1 MSLRNLKNNG
11 KIKKFL
17 ILKNIEDTQ
26 IYKELKC
33 AKNEALILR
42 ELCRNYV
49 VSISSINAFT
59 LLSTIFG
66 NDKYLYLD
74 ALEDLKKL
82 IERGFVNQ
90 NSSFFKSL
98 ENNKTQTL
106 TLALLQSELSLSEY
120 FLEFLEAKP
129 RLNFEKQEAYADYL
143 EYLKDEFARIQ
154 LYERL
159 SFIQKSAYNSEIK
172 NQIKL
177 YERHIKE
184 RLKKS
189 KFYNVLADIF
199 KEYNLEHKE
208 QIIFLALLKEEY
220 ALSNESSISREMN
233 SLLSLISENDLERH
247 KNKKLLQENA
257 PLLNL
262 IECDEYLNAFGDI
275 SKSFFII
282 DEILQRIINF
292 EPKQSKKIKIES
304 VLKDQDIFE
313 LIEPSTDI
321 NDIIMPENTKELL
334 ENILKQQDK
343 KVLERLHSWGIK
355 SNKNIEA
362 KIIFYGPAGTGKTMS
377 ALAMAKSMK
386 KSVLSFDC
394 SKILSKWVGESEQNV
409 RKIFDTYKNIVQT
422 CKQSPILLLNEAD
435 QFLSTRVDGSS
446 GSDKMHNQMQN
457 IFLEQIERF
466 SGVIIATTNFLESLD
481 SAFSRRFDYKI
492 EFKKPDF
499 KDRLKIWEKFL
510 PKKALFEK
518 DFDINILSNY
528 ELSGA
533 QILMVVKNTA
543 LKVAVSK
550 DGVFKMQDFIESI
563 QKELNSSFD
572 KSKIVGF

>member
-1 MSLRNLKNNG
+1 MEKLKN
-11 KIKKFL
+11 FL
-17 ILKNIEDTQ
+17 SLKNIEDTQ

-143 EYLKDEFARIQ
+143 EYLKDEFVRIQ

-177 YERHIKE
+177 YEKHIKE

-262 IECDEYLNAFGDI
+262 IEYDEYLNAFGDI

-435 QFLSTRVDGSS
+435 QFLSARVDGSS

-543 LKVAVSK
+543 LKVAVSQ

>member
-1 MSLRNLKNNG
+1 MVGLKE
-11 KIKKFL
+11 FL
-17 ILKNIEDTQ
+17 SLKNIEESQ

-33 AKNEALILR
+33 SKNEALILR
-42 ELCRNYV
+42 ELCKNYV
-49 VSISSINAFT
+49 ISISSINAFT
-59 LLSTIFG
+59 LLTGIFG
-66 NDKYLYLD
+66 SEKYSYLD
-74 ALEDLKKL
+74 TLEDLKRL

-90 NSSFFKSL
+90 NSGFFKNIES
-98 ENNKTQTL
+98 NKSQNL
-106 TLALLQSELSLSEY
+106 ILSLLQSELSLSEY

-129 RLNFEKQEAYADYL
+129 RLNLDKKEAYGEYL
-143 EYLKDEFARIQ
+143 EYLKDEFMRVE

-159 SFIQKSAYNSEIK
+159 SFIRSSTYSDELKA
-172 NQIKL
+172 QIKL
-177 YERHIKE
+177 YEKHIKE

-189 KFYNVLADIF
+189 KFYNILADIF
-199 KEYNLEHKE
+199 KEYSLEYKE

-220 ALSNESSISREMN
+220 TLSNENSVSREMN
-233 SLLSLISENDLERH
+233 SLLSLVSENDLEKH
-247 KNKKLLQENA
+247 KNKSLLQENA

-262 IECDEYLNAFGDI
+262 IEYDEYLNAFGDI
-275 SKSFFII
+275 SKSFFIT

-292 EPKQSKKIKIES
+292 EPKQNKKIKIEN
-304 VLKDQDIFE
+304 VLKEQDIFE
-313 LIEPSTDI
+313 LIEPSIDI
-321 NDIIMPENTKELL
+321 NDIIMPQNTKELL

-343 KVLERLHSWGIK
+343 KVLERLNSWGIK

-386 KSVLSFDC
+386 KTVLSFDC

-435 QFLSTRVDGSS
+435 QFLSTRVESSS

-466 SGVIIATTNFLESLD
+466 NGVIIATTNFLESLD

-499 KDRLKIWEKFL
+499 KDRLKMWEKFL
-510 PKKALFEK
+510 PRKASFEK
-518 DFDINILSNY
+518 AFDVNLLANY

-543 LKVAVSK
+543 LKVAVTE

>member
-1 MSLRNLKNNG
+1 MEKLKN
-11 KIKKFL
+11 FL
-17 ILKNIEDTQ
+17 SLKNIEDTQ

-90 NSSFFKSL
+90 NSNFFKSL

-177 YERHIKE
+177 YEKHIKE
-184 RLKKS
+184 RVKKS

-262 IECDEYLNAFGDI
+262 IEYDEYLNAFGDI

-543 LKVAVSK
+543 LKIAVSQ

>member
-1 MSLRNLKNNG
+1 
-11 KIKKFL
+11 
-17 ILKNIEDTQ
+17 
-26 IYKELKC
+26 KELKC

-177 YERHIKE
+177 YEKHIKE

-262 IECDEYLNAFGDI
+262 IEYDEYLNAFGDI

-313 LIEPSTDI
+313 LIEPSADI

-386 KSVLSFDC
+386 KPVLSFDC

-518 DFDINILSNY
+518 DFNINILSNY

>member
-1 MSLRNLKNNG
+1 MEKLKN
-11 KIKKFL
+11 FL

-518 DFDINILSNY
+518 D
-528 ELSGA
+528 
-533 QILMVVKNTA
+533 
-543 LKVAVSK
+543 
-550 DGVFKMQDFIESI
+550 
-563 QKELNSSFD
+563 
-572 KSKIVGF
+572 

>member
-1 MSLRNLKNNG
+1 MEKLKN
-11 KIKKFL
+11 FL

-177 YERHIKE
+177 YEKHIKE

>member
-1 MSLRNLKNNG
+1 
-11 KIKKFL
+11 
-17 ILKNIEDTQ
+17 
-26 IYKELKC
+26 
-33 AKNEALILR
+33 NEALILR
-42 ELCRNYV
+42 ELCKNYV
-49 VSISSINAFT
+49 ISISSINAFT
-59 LLSTIFG
+59 LLTGIFG
-66 NDKYLYLD
+66 SEKYSYLD
-74 ALEDLKKL
+74 TLEDLKRL
-82 IERGFVNQ
+82 IERGFINQ
-90 NSSFFKSL
+90 NSGFFKNIES
-98 ENNKTQTL
+98 NKSQNL
-106 TLALLQSELSLSEY
+106 ILSLLQSELSLSEY

-129 RLNFEKQEAYADYL
+129 RLNLDKKEAYGEYL
-143 EYLKDEFARIQ
+143 EYLKDEFMRVE

-159 SFIQKSAYNSEIK
+159 SFIRSSTYSDELKA
-172 NQIKL
+172 QIKL
-177 YERHIKE
+177 YEKHIKE

-189 KFYNVLADIF
+189 KFYNILADIF
-199 KEYNLEHKE
+199 KEYSLEYKE

-220 ALSNESSISREMN
+220 TLSNENSVSREMN
-233 SLLSLISENDLERH
+233 SLLSLVSENDLEKH
-247 KNKKLLQENA
+247 KNKSLLQENA

-262 IECDEYLNAFGDI
+262 IEYDEYLNAFGDI
-275 SKSFFII
+275 SKSFFIT

-292 EPKQSKKIKIES
+292 EPKQNKKIKIES

-313 LIEPSTDI
+313 LIEPSIDI
-321 NDIIMPENTKELL
+321 NDIIMPQNTKELL

-343 KVLERLHSWGIK
+343 KVLERLNSWGIK

-386 KSVLSFDC
+386 KTVLSFDC

-435 QFLSTRVDGSS
+435 QFLSTRVESSS

-466 SGVIIATTNFLESLD
+466 NGVIIATTNFLESLD

-499 KDRLKIWEKFL
+499 KDRLKMWEKFL
-510 PKKALFEK
+510 PRKASFEK
-518 DFDINILSNY
+518 AFDVNLLANY

-543 LKVAVSK
+543 LKVAVTE

>member
-1 MSLRNLKNNG
+1 MEKLKN
-11 KIKKFL
+11 FL
-17 ILKNIEDTQ
+17 SLKNIEDTQ

-177 YERHIKE
+177 YEKHIKE

-189 KFYNVLADIF
+189 KFYNILADIF

-208 QIIFLALLKEEY
+208 QIIFLTLLKEEY

-262 IECDEYLNAFGDI
+262 IEYDEYLNAFGDI

-543 LKVAVSK
+543 LKVAVSQ

>member
-1 MSLRNLKNNG
+1 MEKLKN
-11 KIKKFL
+11 FL

-343 KVLERLHSWGIK
+343 KVLERLHSWGTK

>member
-1 MSLRNLKNNG
+1 MMEKLKN
-11 KIKKFL
+11 FL
-17 ILKNIEDTQ
+17 SLKNIEDTQ

-59 LLSTIFG
+59 LLSTIFE

-129 RLNFEKQEAYADYL
+129 RLNFEKQEAYTDYL
-143 EYLKDEFARIQ
+143 EYLKDEFVRIQ

-177 YERHIKE
+177 YEKHIKE

-262 IECDEYLNAFGDI
+262 IEYDEYLNAFGDI

-386 KSVLSFDC
+386 KPVLSFDC

-518 DFDINILSNY
+518 DFNINILSNY

>member
-1 MSLRNLKNNG
+1 MEKLKN
-11 KIKKFL
+11 FL

-98 ENNKTQTL
+98 ENNKIQTL

-386 KSVLSFDC
+386 KPVLSFDC

-543 LKVAVSK
+543 LKVAVSQ

>member
-1 MSLRNLKNNG
+1 MEKLKN
-11 KIKKFL
+11 FL
-17 ILKNIEDTQ
+17 SLKNIEDTQ

-177 YERHIKE
+177 YEKHIKE

-262 IECDEYLNAFGDI
+262 IEYDEYLNAFGDI

-435 QFLSTRVDGSS
+435 QFLSTRVDGNS

-543 LKVAVSK
+543 LKVAVSQ

>member
-1 MSLRNLKNNG
+1 
-11 KIKKFL
+11 
-17 ILKNIEDTQ
+17 
-26 IYKELKC
+26 
-33 AKNEALILR
+33 LILR
-42 ELCRNYV
+42 ELCKNYV
-49 VSISSINAFT
+49 ISISSINAFT
-59 LLSTIFG
+59 LLTGIFG
-66 NDKYLYLD
+66 SEKYSYLD
-74 ALEDLKKL
+74 TLEDLKRL

-90 NSSFFKSL
+90 NSGFFKNIES
-98 ENNKTQTL
+98 NKSQNL
-106 TLALLQSELSLSEY
+106 ILSLLQSELSLSEY

-129 RLNFEKQEAYADYL
+129 RLNLDKKEAYGEYL
-143 EYLKDEFARIQ
+143 EYLKDEFMRVE

-159 SFIQKSAYNSEIK
+159 SFIRSSTYSDELKA
-172 NQIKL
+172 QIKL
-177 YERHIKE
+177 YEKHIKE

-189 KFYNVLADIF
+189 KFYNILADIF
-199 KEYNLEHKE
+199 KEYSLEYKE

-220 ALSNESSISREMN
+220 TLSNENSVSREMN
-233 SLLSLISENDLERH
+233 SLLSLVSENDLEKH
-247 KNKKLLQENA
+247 KNKSLLQENA

-262 IECDEYLNAFGDI
+262 IEYDEYLNAFGDI
-275 SKSFFII
+275 SKSFFIT

-292 EPKQSKKIKIES
+292 EPKQNKKIKIEN
-304 VLKDQDIFE
+304 VLKEQDIFE
-313 LIEPSTDI
+313 LIEPSIDI
-321 NDIIMPENTKELL
+321 NDIIMPQNTKELL

-343 KVLERLHSWGIK
+343 KVLERLNSWGIK

-386 KSVLSFDC
+386 KTVLSFDC

-435 QFLSTRVDGSS
+435 QFLSTRVESSS

-466 SGVIIATTNFLESLD
+466 NGVIIATTNFLESLD

-499 KDRLKIWEKFL
+499 KDRLKMWEKFL
-510 PKKALFEK
+510 PRKASFEK
-518 DFDINILSNY
+518 AFDVNLLANY

-543 LKVAVSK
+543 LKVAVTE

>member
-1 MSLRNLKNNG
+1 MEKLKN
-11 KIKKFL
+11 FL
-17 ILKNIEDTQ
+17 SLKNIEDTQ

-177 YERHIKE
+177 YEKQIKE

-189 KFYNVLADIF
+189 KFYNILADIF

-262 IECDEYLNAFGDI
+262 IEYDEYLNAFGDI

-543 LKVAVSK
+543 LKVAVSQ

>member
-1 MSLRNLKNNG
+1 MEKLKN
-11 KIKKFL
+11 FL
-17 ILKNIEDTQ
+17 SLKNIEDTQ

-177 YERHIKE
+177 YEKHIKE

-199 KEYNLEHKE
+199 KEYNLEYKE

-262 IECDEYLNAFGDI
+262 IEYDEYLNAFGDI

-492 EFKKPDF
+492 EFQKPDF

>member
-1 MSLRNLKNNG
+1 
-11 KIKKFL
+11 
-17 ILKNIEDTQ
+17 
-26 IYKELKC
+26 
-33 AKNEALILR
+33 
-42 ELCRNYV
+42 
-49 VSISSINAFT
+49 
-59 LLSTIFG
+59 
-66 NDKYLYLD
+66 
-74 ALEDLKKL
+74 L
-82 IERGFVNQ
+82 IERGFINQ
-90 NSSFFKSL
+90 NSGFFKNIES
-98 ENNKTQTL
+98 NKSQNL
-106 TLALLQSELSLSEY
+106 ILSLLQSELSLSEY

-129 RLNFEKQEAYADYL
+129 RLNLDKKEAYGEYL
-143 EYLKDEFARIQ
+143 EYLKDEFMRVE

-159 SFIQKSAYNSEIK
+159 SFIRSSTYSDELKA
-172 NQIKL
+172 QIKL
-177 YERHIKE
+177 YEKHIKE

-189 KFYNVLADIF
+189 KFYNILADIF
-199 KEYNLEHKE
+199 KEYSLEYKE

-220 ALSNESSISREMN
+220 TLSNENSVSREMN
-233 SLLSLISENDLERH
+233 SLLSLVSENDLEKH
-247 KNKKLLQENA
+247 KNKSLLQENA

-262 IECDEYLNAFGDI
+262 IEYDEYLNAFGDI
-275 SKSFFII
+275 SKSFFIT

-292 EPKQSKKIKIES
+292 EPKQNKKIKIEN
-304 VLKDQDIFE
+304 VLKEQDIFE
-313 LIEPSTDI
+313 LIEPSIDI
-321 NDIIMPENTKELL
+321 NDIIMPQNTKELL

-343 KVLERLHSWGIK
+343 KVLERLNSWGIK

-386 KSVLSFDC
+386 KTVLSFDC

-435 QFLSTRVDGSS
+435 QFLSTRVESSS

-466 SGVIIATTNFLESLD
+466 NGVIIATTNFLESLD

-499 KDRLKIWEKFL
+499 KDRLKMWEKFL
-510 PKKALFEK
+510 PRKASFEK
-518 DFDINILSNY
+518 AFDVNLLANY

-543 LKVAVSK
+543 LKVAVTE

>member
-1 MSLRNLKNNG
+1 
-11 KIKKFL
+11 
-17 ILKNIEDTQ
+17 
-26 IYKELKC
+26 KELKC

-550 DGVFKMQDFIESI
+550 DGVFKIQDFIESI

>member
-1 MSLRNLKNNG
+1 MMEKLKN
-11 KIKKFL
+11 FL
-17 ILKNIEDTQ
+17 SLKNIEDTQ

-59 LLSTIFG
+59 LLSTIFE

-129 RLNFEKQEAYADYL
+129 RLNFEKQEAYTDYL
-143 EYLKDEFARIQ
+143 EYLKDEFVRIQ

-177 YERHIKE
+177 YEKHIKE

-220 ALSNESSISREMN
+220 ALSNESSIFREMN

-262 IECDEYLNAFGDI
+262 IEYDEYLNAFGDI

-543 LKVAVSK
+543 LKVAVSQ

>member
-1 MSLRNLKNNG
+1 
-11 KIKKFL
+11 
-17 ILKNIEDTQ
+17 
-26 IYKELKC
+26 
-33 AKNEALILR
+33 ALILR

-106 TLALLQSELSLSEY
+106 TLTLLQSELSLSEY

-177 YERHIKE
+177 YEKHIKE

-262 IECDEYLNAFGDI
+262 IEYDEYLNAFGDI

>member
-1 MSLRNLKNNG
+1 MMEKLKN
-11 KIKKFL
+11 FL
-17 ILKNIEDTQ
+17 SLKNIEDTQ

-49 VSISSINAFT
+49 VSISSINAFA

-177 YERHIKE
+177 YEKHIKE

-262 IECDEYLNAFGDI
+262 IEYDEYLNAFGDI

-543 LKVAVSK
+543 LKVAVSQ

>member
-1 MSLRNLKNNG
+1 MVRLKE
-11 KIKKFL
+11 FL
-17 ILKNIEDTQ
+17 SLKNIEESQ

-33 AKNEALILR
+33 SKNEALILR
-42 ELCRNYV
+42 ELCKNYV
-49 VSISSINAFT
+49 ISISSINAFT
-59 LLSTIFG
+59 LLTGIFG
-66 NDKYLYLD
+66 SEKYSYLD
-74 ALEDLKKL
+74 TLEDLKRL
-82 IERGFVNQ
+82 IERGFINQ
-90 NSSFFKSL
+90 NFGFFKNIES
-98 ENNKTQTL
+98 NKSQNL
-106 TLALLQSELSLSEY
+106 ILSLLQSELSLSEY

-129 RLNFEKQEAYADYL
+129 RLNLDKKEAYGEYL
-143 EYLKDEFARIQ
+143 EYLKDEFMRVE

-159 SFIQKSAYNSEIK
+159 SFIRSSTYSDELKA
-172 NQIKL
+172 QIKL
-177 YERHIKE
+177 YEKHIKE

-189 KFYNVLADIF
+189 KFYNILADIF
-199 KEYNLEHKE
+199 KEYSLEYKE

-220 ALSNESSISREMN
+220 TLSNENSVSREMN
-233 SLLSLISENDLERH
+233 SLLSLVSENDLEKH
-247 KNKKLLQENA
+247 KNKSLLQENA

-262 IECDEYLNAFGDI
+262 IEYDEYLNAFGDI
-275 SKSFFII
+275 SKSFFIT

-292 EPKQSKKIKIES
+292 EPKQNKKIKIEN
-304 VLKDQDIFE
+304 VLKEQDIFE
-313 LIEPSTDI
+313 LIEPSIDI
-321 NDIIMPENTKELL
+321 NDIIMPQNTKELL

-343 KVLERLHSWGIK
+343 KVLERLNSWGIK

-386 KSVLSFDC
+386 KTVLSFDC

-435 QFLSTRVDGSS
+435 QFLSTRVESSS

-466 SGVIIATTNFLESLD
+466 NGVIIATTNFLESLD

-499 KDRLKIWEKFL
+499 KDRLKMWEKFL
-510 PKKALFEK
+510 PRKASFEK
-518 DFDINILSNY
+518 AFDVNLLANY

-543 LKVAVSK
+543 LKVAVTE

>member
-1 MSLRNLKNNG
+1 M
-11 KIKKFL
+11 
-17 ILKNIEDTQ
+17 
-26 IYKELKC
+26 YKELKC

-550 DGVFKMQDFIESI
+550 DGVFKIQDFIESI

>member
-1 MSLRNLKNNG
+1 MMEKLKN
-11 KIKKFL
+11 FL
-17 ILKNIEDTQ
+17 SLKNIEDTQ

-59 LLSTIFG
+59 LLSTIFE

-129 RLNFEKQEAYADYL
+129 RLNFEKQEAYTDYL
-143 EYLKDEFARIQ
+143 EYLKDEFVRIQ

-177 YERHIKE
+177 YEKHIKE

-262 IECDEYLNAFGDI
+262 IEYDEYLNAFGDI

-435 QFLSTRVDGSS
+435 QFLSTRVDGNS

-543 LKVAVSK
+543 LKVAVSQ

>member
-1 MSLRNLKNNG
+1 MEKLKN
-11 KIKKFL
+11 FL
-17 ILKNIEDTQ
+17 SLKNIEDTQ

-159 SFIQKSAYNSEIK
+159 SFIQKSAYNSEVK

-184 RLKKS
+184 GLKKS

-262 IECDEYLNAFGDI
+262 IEYDEYLNAFGDI

-313 LIEPSTDI
+313 LIEPSADI

-386 KSVLSFDC
+386 KPVLSFDC

-518 DFDINILSNY
+518 DFNINILSNY

-543 LKVAVSK
+543 LKVAVSQ

>member
-1 MSLRNLKNNG
+1 MEKLKN
-11 KIKKFL
+11 FL
-17 ILKNIEDTQ
+17 SLKNIEDTQ

-49 VSISSINAFT
+49 VSISSINTFT

-177 YERHIKE
+177 YEKHIKE

-262 IECDEYLNAFGDI
+262 IEYDEYLNAFGDI

-313 LIEPSTDI
+313 LIEPSADI

-386 KSVLSFDC
+386 KPVLSFDC

-518 DFDINILSNY
+518 DFNINILSNY

-543 LKVAVSK
+543 LKVAVSQ

>member
-1 MSLRNLKNNG
+1 MEKLKN
-11 KIKKFL
+11 FL
-17 ILKNIEDTQ
+17 SLKNIEDTQ

-143 EYLKDEFARIQ
+143 EYLKDEFVRIQ

-177 YERHIKE
+177 YEKHIKE

-262 IECDEYLNAFGDI
+262 IEYDEYLNAFGDI

-457 IFLEQIERF
+457 IFLEQIEHF

-543 LKVAVSK
+543 LKVAVSQ

>member
-1 MSLRNLKNNG
+1 MEKLKN
-11 KIKKFL
+11 FL

-59 LLSTIFG
+59 LLSTIFE

-177 YERHIKE
+177 YEKHIKE

-262 IECDEYLNAFGDI
+262 IEYDEYLNAFGDI

-492 EFKKPDF
+492 EFQKPDF

>member
-1 MSLRNLKNNG
+1 MEES
-11 KIKKFL
+11 
-17 ILKNIEDTQ
+17 Q

-33 AKNEALILR
+33 SKNEALILR
-42 ELCRNYV
+42 ELCKNYV
-49 VSISSINAFT
+49 ISISSINAFT
-59 LLSTIFG
+59 LLTGIFG
-66 NDKYLYLD
+66 SEKYSYLD
-74 ALEDLKKL
+74 TLEDLKRL
-82 IERGFVNQ
+82 IERGFINQ
-90 NSSFFKSL
+90 NSGFFKNIES
-98 ENNKTQTL
+98 NKSQNL
-106 TLALLQSELSLSEY
+106 ILSLLQSELSLSEY

-129 RLNFEKQEAYADYL
+129 RLNLDKKEAYGEYL
-143 EYLKDEFARIQ
+143 EYLKDEFMRVE

-159 SFIQKSAYNSEIK
+159 SFIRSSTYSDELKA
-172 NQIKL
+172 QIKL
-177 YERHIKE
+177 YEKHIKE

-189 KFYNVLADIF
+189 KFYNILADIF
-199 KEYNLEHKE
+199 KEYSLEYKE

-220 ALSNESSISREMN
+220 TLSNENSVSREMN
-233 SLLSLISENDLERH
+233 SLLSLVSENDLEKH
-247 KNKKLLQENA
+247 KNKSLLQENA

-262 IECDEYLNAFGDI
+262 IEYDEYLNAFGDI
-275 SKSFFII
+275 SKSFFIT

-292 EPKQSKKIKIES
+292 EPKQNKKIKIES

-313 LIEPSTDI
+313 LIEPSIDI
-321 NDIIMPENTKELL
+321 NDIIMPQNTKELL

-343 KVLERLHSWGIK
+343 KVLERLNSWGIK

-386 KSVLSFDC
+386 KTVLSFDC

-435 QFLSTRVDGSS
+435 QFLSTRVESSS

-466 SGVIIATTNFLESLD
+466 NGVIIATTNFLESLD

-499 KDRLKIWEKFL
+499 KDRLKMWEKFL
-510 PKKALFEK
+510 PRKASFEK
-518 DFDINILSNY
+518 AFDVNLLANY

-543 LKVAVSK
+543 LKVAVTE

>member
-1 MSLRNLKNNG
+1 
-11 KIKKFL
+11 
-17 ILKNIEDTQ
+17 
-26 IYKELKC
+26 YKELKC

>member
-1 MSLRNLKNNG
+1 MEKLKN
-11 KIKKFL
+11 FL
-17 ILKNIEDTQ
+17 SLKNIEDTQ

-177 YERHIKE
+177 YEKHIKE

-435 QFLSTRVDGSS
+435 QFLSTRVDGNS

-543 LKVAVSK
+543 LKVAVSQ

>member
-1 MSLRNLKNNG
+1 MEKLKN
-11 KIKKFL
+11 FL
-17 ILKNIEDTQ
+17 SLKNIEDTQ

-262 IECDEYLNAFGDI
+262 IEYDEYLNAFGDI

-313 LIEPSTDI
+313 LIEPSADI

-386 KSVLSFDC
+386 KPVLSFDC

-510 PKKALFEK
+510 PK
-518 DFDINILSNY
+518 
-528 ELSGA
+528 
-533 QILMVVKNTA
+533 
-543 LKVAVSK
+543 
-550 DGVFKMQDFIESI
+550 
-563 QKELNSSFD
+563 
-572 KSKIVGF
+572 

>member
-1 MSLRNLKNNG
+1 
-11 KIKKFL
+11 
-17 ILKNIEDTQ
+17 
-26 IYKELKC
+26 

-177 YERHIKE
+177 YEKHIKE

-262 IECDEYLNAFGDI
+262 IEYDEYLNAFGDI

-313 LIEPSTDI
+313 LIEPSADI

-386 KSVLSFDC
+386 KPVLSFDC

-518 DFDINILSNY
+518 DFNINILSNY

-543 LKVAVSK
+543 LKVAVSQ

-572 KSKIVGF
+572 KSKIV

>member
-1 MSLRNLKNNG
+1 
-11 KIKKFL
+11 
-17 ILKNIEDTQ
+17 
-26 IYKELKC
+26 
-33 AKNEALILR
+33 KNEALILR

-177 YERHIKE
+177 YEKHIKE

-262 IECDEYLNAFGDI
+262 IEYDEYLNAFGDI

-499 KDRLKIWEKFL
+499 RDRLKIWEKFL

>member
-1 MSLRNLKNNG
+1 MVRLKE
-11 KIKKFL
+11 FL
-17 ILKNIEDTQ
+17 SLKNIEESQ

-33 AKNEALILR
+33 SKNEALILR
-42 ELCRNYV
+42 ELCKNYV
-49 VSISSINAFT
+49 ISISSINAFT
-59 LLSTIFG
+59 LLTGIFG
-66 NDKYLYLD
+66 SEKYSYLD
-74 ALEDLKKL
+74 TLEDLKRL
-82 IERGFVNQ
+82 IERGFINQ
-90 NSSFFKSL
+90 NSGFFKNIES
-98 ENNKTQTL
+98 NKSQNL
-106 TLALLQSELSLSEY
+106 ILSLLQSELSLSEY

-129 RLNFEKQEAYADYL
+129 RLNLDKKEAYGEYL
-143 EYLKDEFARIQ
+143 EYLKDEFMRVE

-159 SFIQKSAYNSEIK
+159 SFIRSSTYSDELKA
-172 NQIKL
+172 QIKL
-177 YERHIKE
+177 YEKHIKE

-189 KFYNVLADIF
+189 KFYNILADIF
-199 KEYNLEHKE
+199 KEYSLEYKE

-220 ALSNESSISREMN
+220 TLSNENSVSREMN
-233 SLLSLISENDLERH
+233 SLLSLVSENDLEKH
-247 KNKKLLQENA
+247 KNKSLLQENA

-262 IECDEYLNAFGDI
+262 IEYDEYLNAFGDI
-275 SKSFFII
+275 SKSFFIT

-292 EPKQSKKIKIES
+292 EPKQNKKIKIEN
-304 VLKDQDIFE
+304 VLKEQDIFE
-313 LIEPSTDI
+313 LIEPSIDI
-321 NDIIMPENTKELL
+321 NDIIMPQNTKELL

-343 KVLERLHSWGIK
+343 KVLERLNSWGIK

-386 KSVLSFDC
+386 KTVLSFDC

-435 QFLSTRVDGSS
+435 QFLSTRVESSS

-466 SGVIIATTNFLESLD
+466 NGVIIATTNFLEILD

-499 KDRLKIWEKFL
+499 KDRLKMWEKFL
-510 PKKALFEK
+510 PRKASFEK
-518 DFDINILSNY
+518 AFDVNLLANY

-543 LKVAVSK
+543 LKVAVTE

>member
-1 MSLRNLKNNG
+1 MEKLKN
-11 KIKKFL
+11 FL
-17 ILKNIEDTQ
+17 SLKNIEDTQ

-177 YERHIKE
+177 YEKHIKE

-262 IECDEYLNAFGDI
+262 IEYDEYLNAFGDI

-563 QKELNSSFD
+563 QK
-572 KSKIVGF
+572 

>member
-1 MSLRNLKNNG
+1 MEKLKN
-11 KIKKFL
+11 FL
-17 ILKNIEDTQ
+17 SLKNIEDTQ

-129 RLNFEKQEAYADYL
+129 RLNFEKQEAYTDYL

-177 YERHIKE
+177 YEKHIKE

-262 IECDEYLNAFGDI
+262 IEYDEYLNAFGDI

-543 LKVAVSK
+543 LKVAVSQ

>member
-1 MSLRNLKNNG
+1 MVRLKE
-11 KIKKFL
+11 FL
-17 ILKNIEDTQ
+17 SLKNIEESQ

-33 AKNEALILR
+33 SKNEALILR
-42 ELCRNYV
+42 ELCKNYV
-49 VSISSINAFT
+49 ISISSINAFT
-59 LLSTIFG
+59 LLTGIFG
-66 NDKYLYLD
+66 SEKYSYLD
-74 ALEDLKKL
+74 TLEDLKRL

-90 NSSFFKSL
+90 NSGFFKNIES
-98 ENNKTQTL
+98 NKSQNL
-106 TLALLQSELSLSEY
+106 ILSLLQSELSLSEY

-129 RLNFEKQEAYADYL
+129 RLNLDKKEAYGEYL
-143 EYLKDEFARIQ
+143 EYLKDEFMRVE

-159 SFIQKSAYNSEIK
+159 SFIRSSTYSDELKA
-172 NQIKL
+172 QIKL
-177 YERHIKE
+177 YEKHIKE

-189 KFYNVLADIF
+189 KFYNILADIF
-199 KEYNLEHKE
+199 KEYSLEYKE

-220 ALSNESSISREMN
+220 TLSNENSVSREMN
-233 SLLSLISENDLERH
+233 SLLSLVSENDLEKH
-247 KNKKLLQENA
+247 KNKSLLQENA

-262 IECDEYLNAFGDI
+262 IEYDEYLNAFGDI
-275 SKSFFII
+275 SKSFFIT

-292 EPKQSKKIKIES
+292 EPKQNKKIKIEN
-304 VLKDQDIFE
+304 VLKEQDIFE
-313 LIEPSTDI
+313 LIEPSIDI
-321 NDIIMPENTKELL
+321 NDIIMPQNTKELL

-343 KVLERLHSWGIK
+343 KVLERLNSWGIK

>member
-1 MSLRNLKNNG
+1 MEKLKN
-11 KIKKFL
+11 FL

-247 KNKKLLQENA
+247 KNKKILQENA